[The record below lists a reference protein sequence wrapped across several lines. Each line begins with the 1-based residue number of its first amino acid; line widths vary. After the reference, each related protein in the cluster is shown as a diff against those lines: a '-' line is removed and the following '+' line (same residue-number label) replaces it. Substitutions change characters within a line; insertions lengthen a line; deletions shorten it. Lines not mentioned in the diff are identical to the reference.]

1 MKQRRHANF
10 YIPQHTSPFK
20 FEELILKSLPNQWKY
35 SEDND
40 THADNKI
47 PYGIIDFTKHSSEYL
62 AFVSALN
69 IEEHSNSEI
78 YEILI
83 YLVNDG
89 SLQNLK

>member
-10 YIPQHTSPFK
+10 YIPQHTSSFK
-20 FEELILKSLPNQWKY
+20 FEELVLKSLPNQWKY

-40 THADNKI
+40 YKM

-83 YLVNDG
+83 NFVNDD